1 MSLFSVDPT
10 MDQATSNQ
18 ATPDQAIGG
27 KSVPMERLASL
38 PPFPAGLGDDEPTRA
53 VSDADSSSDEEDSD
67 EEDFVPPLP
76 PTPPPAMNSE
86 PATGYGKGKD
96 RGPITRCASPPDD
109 EEGDV
114 DAITT
119 PTTVVGKGKGK
130 GGKGKGGKGKGKP
143 SLASYGISLGGDPEV
158 KRVQE
163 ARRAA
168 LDKVEASISD
178 NHRNF
183 KGNPY
188 IIVDSL
194 TDEETVVN
202 SARQLIMKAVE
213 LLESE
218 DNGED
223 LKAHIRIIGGK
234 GGPQITL
241 PTVTTFLVG
250 FRVGDDETGAVVN
263 FDKDQKPQD
272 VSLGQPRF
280 KVFHYD
286 PEAEDGHGEEVEI
299 SGPAR
304 NMRVMGAAVWKKI
317 SADSS
322 RETPFDEALVEIWG
336 KNEYPPDK
344 STYSRRGRK
353 TTGGKSKAK
362 PKTPSKM
369 KKQKRGE
376 GDSNTTTKKR
386 KLKKT
391 APSRGRMMTGQTS
404 NPKTAGATL
413 WHGASS
419 KQEFSS
425 WKRPCD
431 AVAHAVSHMPDL
443 TLEMAAKMILPFND
457 DFLLYDPK
465 TREPV
470 RPSTSGGS
478 GDISSASVAA
488 TSGALKTFGFPT
500 NVAEVLA
507 RAPSSSWPD
516 ISRALSFD
524 NPDLVDAAAILRC

>member
-119 PTTVVGKGKGK
+119 PTTVVGK
-130 GGKGKGGKGKGKP
+130 GKGKGGKGKGKP